1 MDSTLIKRKW
11 LLLWLFYDWMF
22 KNLIEIHFSKMSQIE
37 LSLGQEQLNENEII
51 SQNQKT
57 KMKTGIEQE
66 MQYS

>member
-1 MDSTLIKRKW
+1 
-11 LLLWLFYDWMF
+11 MF